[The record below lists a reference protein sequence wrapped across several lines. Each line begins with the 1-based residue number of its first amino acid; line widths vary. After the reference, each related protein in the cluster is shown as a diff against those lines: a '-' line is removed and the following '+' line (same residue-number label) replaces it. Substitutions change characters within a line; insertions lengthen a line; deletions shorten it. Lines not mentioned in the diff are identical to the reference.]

1 MTRVLNIAHRG
12 ARSLAPEN
20 TLAAARMARHAGAD
34 MWELDVAV
42 SADGALFVMHDDSL
56 QRTTNA
62 ALRFPDRAPWTFS
75 GFTLAELEQLDYGS
89 WFSESDPFGEAA
101 AGNITP
107 AAMAAF
113 RGEPLLTLRA
123 ALHFTRRHAW
133 QVNVEIK
140 RLPAPLENFPAAAA
154 VVAMVDELGMAEQV
168 VVSSFVFE
176 NGPFGSWDRGPNYG
190 ILSLMETLRDLEK
203 VPGNNVK
210 EKLQEVTANP
220 KLYPI
225 DGLSALLENIGESDT
240 IKLLTNASPVINKFL
255 ENQSKDPMVSMV
267 AVLMGRFSQDF
278 FRPARTLERSKDSR
292 RPSFFTTMGT
302 MPSMRS

>member
-1 MTRVLNIAHRG
+1 MTRLLNIAHRG

-140 RLPAPLENFPAAAA
+140 RLPAPLENFPVAAA

-168 VVSSFVFE
+168 MVSSFVFE
-176 NGPFGSWDRGPNYG
+176 NLRAVHGLNRTIRLAALTGLVETEPQLPDLPLFGVNPHYVGLTDDAVRG
-190 ILSLMETLRDLEK
+190 LRAREL
-203 VPGNNVK
+203 
-210 EKLQEVTANP
+210 
-220 KLYPI
+220 
-225 DGLSALLENIGESDT
+225 
-240 IKLLTNASPVINKFL
+240 
-255 ENQSKDPMVSMV
+255 
-267 AVLMGRFSQDF
+267 AVLPWTVNAEDEMQRLIDAGVSGIITDF
-278 FRPARTLERSKDSR
+278 PQRLQRLLGS
-292 RPSFFTTMGT
+292 
-302 MPSMRS
+302 